1 MMSICMYLFCPWFF
15 LVIYLAFL
23 MLDVW
28 GEGSVSL
35 EATGRRRD
43 AAINTRSVRRRVGAR
58 LGACC
63 VHAAA
68 PATVQPRAG
77 SAAVPAEVLRRRTC
91 YAGRLRAVLTLRQD
105 RSARV
110 GHAAARRRHERGH
123 AGGARPSGRR
133 RLAACRAAENQART
147 GTQRFHPV
155 CGLLFHQ
162 KFYRVSLEWFSLF
175 RVNKYSLQSIFL
187 YCRFRKVFQDG
198 RIKNSVFNL

>member
-63 VHAAA
+63 VHARTRVSRSGSGDGAA
-68 PATVQPRAG
+68 ACR
-77 SAAVPAEVLRRRTC
+77 ERRWCRRTC

-133 RLAACRAAENQART
+133 RLAACRTAENQART

-162 KFYRVSLEWFSLF
+162 KFYRVSLEWFSE
-175 RVNKYSLQSIFL
+175 SINIH
-187 YCRFRKVFQDG
+187 CNRFF
-198 RIKNSVFNL
+198 